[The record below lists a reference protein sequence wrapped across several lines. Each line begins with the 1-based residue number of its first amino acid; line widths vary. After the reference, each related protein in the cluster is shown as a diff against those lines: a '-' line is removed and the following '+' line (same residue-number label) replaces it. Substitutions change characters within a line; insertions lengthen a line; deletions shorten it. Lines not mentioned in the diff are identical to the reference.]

1 MPAQILAHLRYRS
14 QSFVYRAD
22 SKKYKVNKTNG
33 IIIGSGVNIRK
44 WYAAS
49 QERPKNAEAENASL
63 QLPDI
68 LRTIK

>member
-1 MPAQILAHLRYRS
+1 
-14 QSFVYRAD
+14 VYRAD
-22 SKKYKVNKTNG
+22 TKKYKVNKTNG

-49 QERPKNAEAENASL
+49 HESPNNAEADNASL